1 MRILTLAA
9 LSLCFMVGCSNVIR
23 SGLLNSNSIFLPP
36 SADRTVYIQMHNIS
50 ENQQVTLSGVATRLA
65 AKGYPVV
72 KNPEQ
77 ARYWLQASIV
87 YCHKAGTGVTAEQVV
102 QSGFGSGIGREGAA
116 LAGVNPF
123 MGSGEAVPD
132 MTAVMTQM
140 RSVMASM
147 GTPMGSPPEEG
158 VLYLCAADVQVTE
171 RVNAEAATLQTGQMQ
186 SGAGASN
193 VHRVRMVASVRQKRL
208 RIEEATPII
217 QEKLSTGLAGLF

>member
-1 MRILTLAA
+1 MRILALAF
-9 LSLCFMVGCSNVIR
+9 SLCLMIGCSNVIR

-36 SADRTVYIQMHNIS
+36 SSDRTVYVELHNIS

-65 AKGYPVV
+65 AKGYQVV

-87 YCHKAGTGVTAEQVV
+87 YCHKAGMGVTAEQVV
-102 QSGFGSGIGREGAA
+102 QSGFGSGVGRGGTA
-116 LAGVNPF
+116 LAGMNPF
-123 MGSGEAVPD
+123 MGGGETVPD
-132 MTAVMTQM
+132 MTAMMAQM
-140 RSVMASM
+140 RSAMAGM
-147 GTPMGSPPEEG
+147 GAPMGPPPEEG

-171 RVNAEAATLQTGQMQ
+171 RMKAGTAPQQTGQMP
-186 SGAGASN
+186 SGAGVSN
-193 VHRVRMVASVRQKRL
+193 VHRVRMVASVRQKQL